1 MPRRD
6 EIIKFC
12 EDYLKVNEFEDYC
25 VNGLQVEGKKEIKKI
40 ITGVSLSQKLI
51 QEAIKEK
58 ADMIMVHHGIFVKQI
73 GTPPK
78 IEGYI
83 KERIKLLLEND
94 INLAG
99 FHLPLDAHPEIGNNI
114 SLAKKLKLSNIKPFD
129 IGFLGELKKEIDFTE
144 LVGFIKENF
153 SSHPYS
159 IQGGPKKVKK
169 IGVVSGGA
177 AYDFQEALK
186 NGADTF
192 ITGEP
197 TEFVV
202 RAVEESKINFIAAGH
217 YQTEKD
223 GVYNL
228 GELIKKEFGVEHK
241 FIDIPCDV

>member
-99 FHLPLDAHPEIGNNI
+99 FHLPLDAHLEIGNNI
-114 SLAKKLKLSNIKPFD
+114 GLAKSLGLKNLQAFE
-129 IGFLGELKKEIDFTE
+129 IGFLGEPEKEMNFTDLVDFFQKK
-144 LVGFIKENF
+144 
-153 SSHPYS
+153 YS
-159 IQGGPKKVKK
+159 FDSFQIPAGPEKIKKVG
-169 IGVVSGGA
+169 IVSGGGSDYFRKA
-177 AYDFQEALK
+177 IKE
-186 NGADTF
+186 GADTF

-197 TEFVV
+197 KEDVV
-202 RAVEESKINFIAAGH
+202 RAVEESEINFLAAGH
-217 YQTEKD
+217 YNTEKD
-223 GVYNL
+223 GIYNL
-228 GELIKKEFGVEHK
+228 GELVEKEFGVEHK